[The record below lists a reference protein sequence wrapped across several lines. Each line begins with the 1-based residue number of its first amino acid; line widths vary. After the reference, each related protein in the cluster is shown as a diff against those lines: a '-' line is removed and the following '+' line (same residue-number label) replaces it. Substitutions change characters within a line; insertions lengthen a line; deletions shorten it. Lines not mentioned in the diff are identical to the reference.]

1 MVFYPTSVGACSVDR
16 GTGMRLLIIED
27 SDLVRRMY
35 GLVFSRREHEMVE
48 AEDGR
53 TALAALGSSPQPFNV
68 ILLDLRMP
76 GMDGV
81 AFIRMVRE
89 APAYREIPIILTTSE
104 PDSSP
109 LLQEAMALGV
119 AGVIKKPWKPQE
131 LLALVQRTCGP
142 SSSPGPPGVP

>member
-1 MVFYPTSVGACSVDR
+1 
-16 GTGMRLLIIED
+16 MRVLIIED

-53 TALAALGSSPQPFNV
+53 TALAVLANSPQPFNV

-81 AFIRMVRE
+81 AFIRSVRE
-89 APAYREIPIILTTSE
+89 APKYREIPIIVTTSE
-104 PDSSP
+104 PDSSS
-109 LLQEAMALGV
+109 LLQEAKALGV

-131 LLALVQRTCGP
+131 LLSLVQSVQGP
-142 SSSPGPPGVP
+142 DRS

>member
-1 MVFYPTSVGACSVDR
+1 
-16 GTGMRLLIIED
+16 MRLLIIED

-35 GLVFSRREHEMVE
+35 RLVFSRREHEMVE

-53 TALAALGSSPQPFNV
+53 SALAALGSSPQPFNV

-131 LLALVQRTCGP
+131 LLALVQRTGGP

>member
-1 MVFYPTSVGACSVDR
+1 
-16 GTGMRLLIIED
+16 MRLLIIED

-53 TALAALGSSPQPFNV
+53 TALAALASSPQPFNV

-81 AFIRMVRE
+81 AFIRSVRE
-89 APAYREIPIILTTSE
+89 APKYREIPIIVTTSE
-104 PDSSP
+104 PDSSS
-109 LLQEAMALGV
+109 LLQEAKALGV
-119 AGVIKKPWKPQE
+119 AGVIKKPWKPHE
-131 LLALVQRTCGP
+131 LLSLVQRVQRP
-142 SSSPGPPGVP
+142 EKS

>member
-1 MVFYPTSVGACSVDR
+1 
-16 GTGMRLLIIED
+16 MRLLIIED

-35 GLVFSRREHEMVE
+35 RLVFSRREHEMVE

-53 TALAALGSSPQPFNV
+53 SALAALGSSPQPFNV